1 MTNYLKLFSSVAE
14 QDAFRD
20 GNDYVEPHVSCIED
34 GSSVKYNKRQPDYDL
49 TLDTAEGVEC
59 DGQKITYFSNRIGPA
74 EENYNENSGVYRYN
88 VSNPNITT
96 NPVQSLKV
104 NVINS
109 DGYDGIY
116 ELPLTSHD
124 EWGNAWSI
132 ELENDALYL
141 SVHINISDGN
151 YLLTSTLTAGC

>member
-20 GNDYVEPHVSCIED
+20 GEDYVEPHVSCIQD
-34 GSSVKYNKRQPDYDL
+34 GSSVKYNKRQLDYDL

-109 DGYDGIY
+109 DGHDGVY
-116 ELPLTSHD
+116 ELPLTSSD
-124 EWGNAWSI
+124 WPNQWRI
-132 ELENDALYL
+132 ELDGLYL
-141 SVHINISDGN
+141 SVYVGRNDGN

>member
-34 GSSVKYNKRQPDYDL
+34 GSSVKYNKRPLGYDIE
-49 TLDTAEGVEC
+49 LDTSEGSEC
-59 DGQKITYFSNRIGPA
+59 DGRKITYFSNRIGPA
-74 EENYNENSGVYRYN
+74 EENYNENFGVYNYN
-88 VSNPNITT
+88 VSNPNVTT
-96 NPVQSLKV
+96 DPVQSLKV

-116 ELPLTSHD
+116 ELPLVSHD
-124 EWGNAWSI
+124 EGGNSWSL
-132 ELENDALYL
+132 ELESNALWL
-141 SVHINISDGN
+141 SVHV
-151 YLLTSTLTAGC
+151 YLNDETYVLNSVLTAGC